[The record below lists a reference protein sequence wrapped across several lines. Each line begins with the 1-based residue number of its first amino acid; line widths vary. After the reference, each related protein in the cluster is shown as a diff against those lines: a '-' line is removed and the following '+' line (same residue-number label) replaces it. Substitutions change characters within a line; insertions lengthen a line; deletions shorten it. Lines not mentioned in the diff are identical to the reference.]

1 LIPHSA
7 LDQFTTCSFRKIEAM
22 NVAAQKDQ
30 TGFAWM
36 RKLSRRHLLGSAAL
50 LALCVPASANDI
62 DSLSQWDGFNRISSW
77 GAPNTSTYGQTFTP
91 TGTQQTRMTSFTM
104 ELQQGGGTPPQYQAF
119 VYQFTNNRITGPA
132 LFTSSVFT
140 APATTTTTFA
150 PVTINTGSVVLTP
163 GQQYVVFLTLSTLP
177 AQPASSYRYGA
188 LTTNTAIPNG
198 QFVFMNNGTVFGD
211 LSANPWSNIGEDLA
225 VIIALNGFLSPLLP
239 ANAPINPTNVAGGID
254 KFINAGGT
262 LPAGFNNLFALT
274 PAQLVDALGALS
286 GENHTQ
292 AQQGAF
298 QLGNSYLSLLTDPF
312 ATNRVGT
319 TGPLGFAPE
328 RQSMLPGSIASAY
341 AKYNKAPAL
350 AVYEPRW
357 DVWGAAFGGTNNT
370 KGDPAVVG
378 SHDAYTRAGAVAAGA
393 DYRWAPGALVGFS
406 LAGGNTNWS
415 VTGNGFGGNGGG
427 TSDAFMA
434 GIYGKYT
441 AGPAYVSAALT
452 YANYWM
458 STARI
463 VTVAGLDQ
471 LKADFNAESWG
482 GRIEGGYRLP
492 TNYFTLS
499 WTPYAAFTGQSF
511 HTPNYG
517 EIATAGS
524 NQFALNVASR
534 TATAYR
540 GELGVRTDKV
550 MAVDNGGQVNL
561 FGKVAY
567 AYDSISNPAAA
578 ASFAALGPGSNFI
591 VFGARP
597 SQNLALS
604 TSGVEWRLASGLS
617 FMVKA
622 DSEWGD
628 RSHTYT
634 GTGRIRYTW

>member
-1 LIPHSA
+1 
-7 LDQFTTCSFRKIEAM
+7 M

-30 TGFAWM
+30 AGFAWM

-50 LALCVPASANDI
+50 LALSVPASAQNI
-62 DSLSQWDGFNRISSW
+62 DTLPQWNGTSFISSW

-91 TGTQQTRMTSFTM
+91 TGGQQSRLTSFTV
-104 ELQQGGGTPPQYQAF
+104 EVAQGGGTAPQYQAF
-119 VYQFTNNRITGPA
+119 VYQFTNNRIAGPA
-132 LFTSSVFT
+132 LFTSGVFT
-140 APATTTTTFA
+140 APTTGGPTTFA
-150 PVTINTGSVVLTP
+150 PITINTGSVALTP
-163 GQQYVVFLTLSTLP
+163 GQQYVVFLTLSTQA
-177 AQPASSYRYGA
+177 AQPASNYRWGA
-188 LTTNTAIPNG
+188 LTSNTAIPNG
-198 QFVFMNNGTVFGD
+198 QFVFMNNGTVFSD

-225 VIIALNGFLSPLLP
+225 ITLALNGFLSPLLP
-239 ANAPINPTNVAGGID
+239 AGAPINPTNVAAGID
-254 KFINAGGT
+254 KFINSGGT
-262 LPAGFNNLFALT
+262 LPAGFGNLFALT
-274 PAQLVDALGALS
+274 PAQLVDALGAMA

-292 AQQGAF
+292 AQTGAF

-328 RQSMLPGSIASAY
+328 RQSMLPASIASAY
-341 AKYNKAPAL
+341 AKYNKAVPM

-357 DVWGAAFGGTNNT
+357 DVWGAAFGGTTNT
-370 KGDPAVVG
+370 KGDLLTVG
-378 SHDAYTRAGAVAAGA
+378 SHNAYTGAGAVAAGA
-393 DYRWAPGALVGFS
+393 DYRWAPGALIGFS
-406 LAGGNTNWS
+406 LAGGATNWTVS
-415 VTGNGFGGNGGG
+415 GNGFGGNGGG

-441 AGPAYVSAALT
+441 AGAAYVSAALT

-458 STARI
+458 STSRN
-463 VTVAGLDQ
+463 VTVAGIDT

-517 EIATAGS
+517 EIATLGS
-524 NQFALNVASR
+524 NQFALNFASR

-540 GELGVRTDKV
+540 GEIGLRTDKV

-567 AYDSISNPAAA
+567 AYDSVSNPAAA
-578 ASFAALGPGSNFI
+578 ASFAALGAGSNFL
-591 VFGARP
+591 VFGASP
-597 SQNLALS
+597 SQNLLLS